1 MKKKS
6 NENNFYKNSEKP
18 IKESLSEENYNSKII
33 KHNMYH
39 IETFYFF
46 IKGQNNLS
54 KADTINFNSKQNIKE
69 NKEYRKRGR

>member
-33 KHNMYH
+33 KYNMYH
-39 IETFYFF
+39 IETFHFF

-54 KADTINFNSKQNIKE
+54 KADTIKSICYIKINNYINFV
-69 NKEYRKRGR
+69 

>member
-18 IKESLSEENYNSKII
+18 IKESLSEENYNSKIN

-39 IETFYFF
+39 IETFHFF

-54 KADTINFNSKQNIKE
+54 KADTIKSICYIK
-69 NKEYRKRGR
+69 NKIII